1 MGAYSYRAIISGDIV
16 EIYTYDKVIPY
27 GYTDTKRKG
36 KKGRSAEASF
46 EDKKINRSKVTN
58 RARTDLT
65 RLINTNYEKG
75 SSRFITLTFREN
87 MQDLKKANYEFKKFV
102 QRFEY
107 YLKYKLKYSVV
118 VEFQKRG
125 AIHYHT
131 IFYNIPN
138 KLDLPKCAEIWGQGS
153 FNCKRIDRV
162 KNVGAYMVKYMNKN
176 SDDERLVG
184 QKMYFNSRN
193 LKKPIEIKEPVS
205 VIALVGSLQK
215 QAPIYENEYDI
226 EYSDS
231 IQNHVIYKQYNIRDD
246 FNLVE

>member
-1 MGAYSYRAIISGDIV
+1 
-16 EIYTYDKVIPY
+16 
-27 GYTDTKRKG
+27 
-36 KKGRSAEASF
+36 
-46 EDKKINRSKVTN
+46 
-58 RARTDLT
+58 
-65 RLINTNYEKG
+65 
-75 SSRFITLTFREN
+75 
-87 MQDLKKANYEFKKFV
+87 
-102 QRFEY
+102 
-107 YLKYKLKYSVV
+107 
-118 VEFQKRG
+118 
-125 AIHYHT
+125 
-131 IFYNIPN
+131 
-138 KLDLPKCAEIWGQGS
+138 
-153 FNCKRIDRV
+153 IDRV